1 MEFVGKNIEGIHK
14 EEKEENASEKP
25 NEKQKRKG
33 DGRRRSEMHL
43 MQRDITKKAKAK
55 EFYPKSGAPSSHL

>member
-14 EEKEENASEKP
+14 EEKEKDASEKP

-33 DGRRRSEMHL
+33 DGRRRLEMHL

-55 EFYPKSGAPSSHL
+55 EVYPKSGAPSSHL